1 MSTTLPDSADEWVD
15 QWHAHLTDRPAF
27 AEAAA
32 DFTATFRF
40 EITPDEVFDGDPIAI
55 RLVIED
61 GDCPS
66 VALDDE
72 FDYDFALRG
81 PYGAW
86 KAMLQDELDVS
97 EAVMDGP
104 FTVEGPTLTLLQHQE
119 AVAELV
125 GAARAIETTFSQ

>member
-1 MSTTLPDSADEWVD
+1 MSTTLPDAAEEWVT
-15 QWHAHLTDRPAF
+15 QWRAALTDRPAF

-40 EITPDEVFDGDPIAI
+40 EITPDDSYDGEAITI
-55 RLVIED
+55 RLDVAD
-61 GDCPS
+61 GDCP
-66 VALDDE
+66 AAELAAE

-81 PYGAW
+81 PYEAW
-86 KAMLQDELDVS
+86 KAMLQDELDVT

-104 FTVEGPTLTLLQHQE
+104 FTVEGDTMTLLQRQD

-125 GAARAIETTFSQ
+125 RAARDVDTTFSY

>member
-1 MSTTLPDSADEWVD
+1 MTTTLPEEADEWVQ
-15 QWHAHLTDRPAF
+15 QWRGALTNRPAF

-40 EITPDEVFDGDPIAI
+40 EITPDDVYDGAPIVI
-55 RLVIED
+55 RLAVAD
-61 GDCPS
+61 GECP
-66 VALDDE
+66 AAEIDDDFE
-72 FDYDFALRG
+72 YDFALRG

-86 KAMLQDELDVS
+86 KAMLQDELAVD

-104 FTVEGPTLTLLQHQE
+104 FTVEGSTMTLLQRQD

-125 GAARAIETTFSQ
+125 RAARDVATTFAY

>member
-1 MSTTLPDSADEWVD
+1 MSTTLPEGADEWVT
-15 QWHAHLTDRPAF
+15 QWHGALTDRPAF

-40 EITPDEVFDGDPIAI
+40 EITPDDSYDGTPIVI
-55 RLVIED
+55 RLVVAD
-61 GDCPS
+61 GDCPA
-66 VALDDE
+66 VEIAEE

-81 PYGAW
+81 PYSAW
-86 KAMLQDELDVS
+86 KAMLQDELDVT

-104 FTVEGPTLTLLQHQE
+104 FTIEGDTMTLLQRQD

-125 GAARAIETTFSQ
+125 RAARGLETTFSY